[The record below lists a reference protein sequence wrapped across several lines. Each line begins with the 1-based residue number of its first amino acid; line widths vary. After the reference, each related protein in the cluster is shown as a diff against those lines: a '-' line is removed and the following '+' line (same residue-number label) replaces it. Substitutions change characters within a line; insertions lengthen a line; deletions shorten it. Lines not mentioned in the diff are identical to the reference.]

1 MTALHILSSP
11 TSIVHN
17 NNRVDP
23 FSIAV
28 IKFINHMTSYGW
40 KCIHYSIPGTSVNC
54 ETVQCVE
61 DSTLEKAVNL
71 EIYNRQAGEEIRKRK
86 QPGDMIVCFHGW
98 ENRAA
103 CEANLD
109 LKIVEPSIGYM
120 TSAVFAPYRVFV
132 SYAQMHMFYGE
143 RSMLMSPSWY
153 DAVIPNPMTASEFEY
168 KETKDDYFLYFGR
181 VIENKGVH
189 LAIQATADAGK
200 KLVVAGPGELS
211 HMGYTTTPSHVTVA
225 GVCDVEKRKQLM
237 KNAKAII
244 GPTYYVEP
252 FGNMV
257 TEGYMSGTPSI
268 TTDWGGFT
276 ETVVHGKT
284 GFRCREFKEF
294 VSAIN
299 RIDEINPADCRQ
311 HAMDNY
317 EDSVVHQQFNSY
329 FEKIRDLNFYRK

>member
-11 TSIVHN
+11 TSIVHD

-28 IKFINHMTSYGW
+28 IKFINHMSSYGW

-61 DSTLEKAVNL
+61 DGTLDKATNL
-71 EIYNRQAGEEIRKRK
+71 EIYNRRAGEEIGKRK

-168 KETKDDYFLYFGR
+168 NENKDDYFLYFGR

-200 KLVVAGPGELS
+200 KLVVAGPGDLTQL
-211 HMGYTTTPSHVTVA
+211 GYRETPSHVTVE
-225 GVCDVEKRKQLM
+225 GICDVEKRKQLM

-257 TEGYMSGTPSI
+257 TEGYMSGTPAI

-276 ETVVHGKT
+276 ETVVQGKT
-284 GFRCREFKEF
+284 GFRCREFKDF

-299 RIDEINPADCRQ
+299 RIDEIKPADCRQ
-311 HAMDNY
+311 HALDNY
-317 EDSVVHQQFNSY
+317 EDGVVHQQFNSY